1 MQFNTQDTGHRG
13 HVLLHGTEPADPDN
27 FIHFTLGHTNIHIH
41 GAEARSKLTKNFILI
56 DLLAGVKLLE
66 GQMSHQDPL

>member
-13 HVLLHGTEPADPDN
+13 HVLHGTEPVDPDN
-27 FIHFTLGHTNIHIH
+27 FIHFTLGHTNIIQ